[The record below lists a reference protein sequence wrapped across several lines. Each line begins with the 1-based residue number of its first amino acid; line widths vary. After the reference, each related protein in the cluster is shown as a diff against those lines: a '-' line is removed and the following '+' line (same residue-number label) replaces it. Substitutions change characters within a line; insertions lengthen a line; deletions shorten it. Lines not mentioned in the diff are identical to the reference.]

1 MIKLLPRHP
10 APVWLLALSAF
21 MLLSLPLRAETLRGP
36 GGLPPGLVAAMLGR
50 MQGKALD
57 ARGCARLGDL
67 RGCFGRE
74 GARFRGAGKEIELR
88 AVAWGREGGLEK
100 LRWKSV
106 GEEGSREVYRG
117 RGIEGWWRAVPLGYE
132 EGFELMRRPRGW
144 GPVEVELE
152 ANRVGRKVGGGI
164 RWGEVRYGKLWVT
177 DARGRRVPAVLREEG
192 RKVWIRIEGR
202 GWKYPLR
209 VDPLVWLEQAATLP
223 AGLGSGSYF
232 GRSVALSGNG
242 EVAIVGAPGV
252 NGNTG
257 AAYGYTYDSSTGTW
271 GSPMALSVPSGAGDF
286 GASVALSSDGTVAL
300 IAANFMN
307 GGLGAAYVY
316 TYDSGTKTWSSTPV
330 TLSPPS
336 GVDDF
341 GSSVALSGNGEVAL
355 VGAIG
360 GAGAAYVYTYSG
372 GTWGSPVALS
382 VPSGADD
389 FGASVALSGNGEVAL
404 VGAPFTN
411 NNAGAVYVYTSSTEA
426 WSSTSTSGPVTLS
439 APSGVDDF
447 GSSVSLS
454 SDGTVA
460 LVGAPTTSSDAGAVY
475 VYTSSTEAWSSVNGP
490 VTLSAPSGEGE
501 FGYSVSLSSDG
512 TVALVGAPT
521 TNSGAGAAY
530 VYTYSGGTWSSP
542 VELFVP
548 IGGEEFGLSVALSSD
563 GTVALVGT
571 FDTNTGSGEACVY
584 TSSTE
589 AWSSTSTSGPVLLLA
604 PSGPGEFGSS
614 VALSSD
620 GTVAL
625 VASPYVYAN
634 SGIGAAYVYTYD
646 SSMLTWGSPVTLP
659 VPSGALKFGYSVAL
673 SSDVTEALVGAPNTN
688 NYQGSA
694 YFYGAADL
702 DLVLAAP
709 SAAAAGEQYTEQ
721 SILTN
726 VSNYASSDLTLNLPI
741 PVGTNYQDS
750 SVTFSTQGSC
760 TTSLSSGVVSSV
772 SCDVGSLAANGGSS
786 TVSVTLAVPS
796 NTTAGTEIAETTNL
810 ANATPSLST
819 QATTAVAV
827 APTVSGLAEETVTVG
842 ETVPSESFTIGG
854 TGMLTVSASSS
865 NTALLP
871 DSGITVSSG
880 CDTSGASCTLTLA
893 PVTGQV
899 GTTAVTVTVGD
910 GYGQVGSESFSL
922 TVVPPGAPTLSG
934 LTNETVTVGK
944 TVPPESFTITGLGAL
959 TVSANSSNTVLLPDS
974 GIGGYSGCTAAGS
987 CTLTLTPVSGQVGTA
1002 AVTVTVEDGYG
1013 EETSTSFA
1021 LTVQSSAPVVSGLE
1035 DISMAVGG
1043 PAAVEDFTVS
1053 GVGPLSVETQTTNA
1067 ALLPEAFIE
1076 VSPGCGSGS
1085 GEVVDRC
1092 TLTLSPTAGMTGGA
1106 SVLVTVTDAEG
1117 RSTTGLVTLYVEPS
1131 LGSTSGGTSGGG
1143 SVGVGMLLGLLVL
1156 VGFRKRK
1163 LRRES
1168 V

>member
-1 MIKLLPRHP
+1 MSKPFSRHSVP
-10 APVWLLALSAF
+10 SGFLALVAF
-21 MLLSLPLRAETLRGP
+21 LILVCSLPLRAETLRGP

-67 RGCFGRE
+67 RGCFGKE
-74 GARFRGAGKEIELR
+74 GARFRGAGKEVELR

-106 GEEGSREVYRG
+106 GKEGSREVYQARE
-117 RGIEGWWRAVPLGYE
+117 IEAWWRAVPLGYE
-132 EGFELMRRPRGW
+132 DGFELMRRPQGR

-177 DARGRRVPAVLREEG
+177 DARGRRVAAELRTEG
-192 RKVWIRIEGR
+192 RKIWIRIEGR

-209 VDPLVWLEQAATLP
+209 IDPLVWVEQAASLP
-223 AGLGSGSYF
+223 TGLSSSSELGV
-232 GRSVALSGNG
+232 SVALSGNG
-242 EVAIVGAPGV
+242 AVAIVGAP
-252 NGNTG
+252 
-257 AAYGYTYDSSTGTW
+257 YTNSE
-271 GSPMALSVPSGAGDF
+271 V
-286 GASVALSSDGTVAL
+286 
-300 IAANFMN
+300 
-307 GGLGAAYVY
+307 GAAYVY
-316 TYDSGTKTWSSTPV
+316 TYDSTT
-330 TLSPPS
+330 
-336 GVDDF
+336 
-341 GSSVALSGNGEVAL
+341 
-355 VGAIG
+355 
-360 GAGAAYVYTYSG
+360 

-1076 VSPGCGSGS
+1076 ISPGCGSGS

-1156 VGFRKRK
+1156 VGLRRRK